1 MLDQADP
8 NFIALQEKLAA
19 KESQC
24 RELQKQ
30 LHELRGQA
38 QILQNKLAIA
48 EMVYENLRLEVP
60 QEGPGCPG
68 GE

>member
-1 MLDQADP
+1 MIDQEDP
-8 NFIALQEKLAA
+8 NLIALQEKLAA
-19 KESQC
+19 KESEC

-48 EMVYENLRLEVP
+48 EMVYENLRPEVP
-60 QEGPGCPG
+60 QEGRGCPC

>member
-1 MLDQADP
+1 MIDQEDP
-8 NFIALQEKLAA
+8 NLIALQEKLAA

-60 QEGPGCPG
+60 QEGPGCAG